1 MVMKAVL
8 DSLDGVNTA
17 FHGEYK
23 KGDDGKFYLDLE
35 GVEAHPATK
44 PLENTMRNTKTELTK
59 AKTELVAAKAKTEE
73 LQEEINGLREG
84 AIPKGD
90 VEALKKSY
98 QQKYDKDVSERDAK
112 ITSLG
117 GTVEKLMV
125 DNVASTMAAKLV
137 SKPEYTE
144 VVLPHIRGRLKLDT
158 DTDGT
163 VRTAVLD
170 KDGKPSALTI
180 EDLEKEVLSN
190 KAFAPILRGSHA
202 SGGSAPGDS
211 DRSSAAPRRAPS
223 VKDFDM
229 SKASPAEIV
238 AHRKQQAGQ

>member
-8 DSLDGVNTA
+8 ESLDGVDKA

-35 GVEAHPATK
+35 GVEAHPSTQ
-44 PLENTMRNTKTELTK
+44 PLANTMKNVKQELTK
-59 AKTELVAAKAKTEE
+59 TKNDLNAAKTKAEE

-84 AIPKGD
+84 AIPKAD

-98 QQKYDKDVSERDAK
+98 QQKYDKDTGDLKASNEK
-112 ITSLG
+112 LN

-125 DNVASTMAAKLV
+125 DNVATALAGKLV
-137 SKPEYTE
+137 AKPEYTE
-144 VVLPHIRGRLKLDT
+144 ALLPHIRGRLKLDHNA
-158 DTDGT
+158 DGEA
-163 VRTAVLD
+163 VTAVLD
-170 KDGKPSALTI
+170 KDGKPSALTVD
-180 EDLEKEVLSN
+180 DLEKEVLSN

-202 SGGSAPGDS
+202 SGGSAPGGN
-211 DRSSAAPRRAPS
+211 DRSSAARRGTS

-229 SKASPAEIV
+229 AKATPAEIV
-238 AHRKQQAGQ
+238 AHRKAQAGQQ